1 MSVGIDVGSSVGIND
16 GWNVGWNVLSWGKT
30 RKRVRK
36 QTELNNK
43 NKQGLATTHSISAI
57 ISSHLTH
64 TASSSGS

>member
-1 MSVGIDVGSSVGIND
+1 MSVGIDVRSSVGIND

-43 NKQGLATTHSISAI
+43 ISKV
-57 ISSHLTH
+57 
-64 TASSSGS
+64 